1 MTKKERFS
9 EAFNYLRDKGIV
21 HTQKDVA
28 EKMGSTSPNVSSAL
42 KGVESVLTDNF
53 LKRFNEA
60 FGAVFDEQWLLTGT
74 GPMLKD
80 GGGEGEQGGEPSLAT
95 LVGEI
100 AAQRRLTEAAQ
111 EQVSRS
117 QEQIDRLLTLLE
129 AERGVKPKK
138 SVG

>member
-1 MTKKERFS
+1 MEETVKERILAFIKAKS
-9 EAFNYLRDKGIV
+9 ISQKKFEEAAGLSNGYVNNLKS
-21 HTQKDVA
+21 A
-28 EKMGSTSPNVSSAL
+28 PSSTIL
-42 KGVESVLTDNF
+42 Q
-53 LKRFNEA
+53 RI
-60 FGAVFDEQWLLTGT
+60 FGAYPDLNEQWLLTGT

-80 GGGEGEQGGEPSLAT
+80 GGGEGEQGKEPSLAT

>member
-1 MTKKERFS
+1 MEETVKERILAFIKAKS
-9 EAFNYLRDKGIV
+9 ISQKKFEEAAGLSNGYVNNLKS
-21 HTQKDVA
+21 A
-28 EKMGSTSPNVSSAL
+28 PSSTIL
-42 KGVESVLTDNF
+42 Q
-53 LKRFNEA
+53 RI
-60 FGAVFDEQWLLTGT
+60 FGAYPDLNEQWLLTGT

>member
-1 MTKKERFS
+1 MEETVKERILAFIKAKS
-9 EAFNYLRDKGIV
+9 ISQKKFEEAASLSNGYVNNLKS
-21 HTQKDVA
+21 A
-28 EKMGSTSPNVSSAL
+28 PSSTIL
-42 KGVESVLTDNF
+42 Q
-53 LKRFNEA
+53 RI
-60 FGAVFDEQWLLTGT
+60 FGAYPDLNEQWLLTGT

-80 GGGEGEQGGEPSLAT
+80 GGGEGLEQGREPSIAT

-111 EQVSRS
+111 EQVTRS

-138 SVG
+138 DVG